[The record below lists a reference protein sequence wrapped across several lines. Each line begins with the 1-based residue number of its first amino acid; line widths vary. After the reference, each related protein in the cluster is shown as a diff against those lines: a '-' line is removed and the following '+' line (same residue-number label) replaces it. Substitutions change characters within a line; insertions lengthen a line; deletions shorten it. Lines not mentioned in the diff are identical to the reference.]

1 MSYCIEGNGVRLRVK
16 KDYCLFAF
24 LALAVI
30 LLDQISKLVVAS
42 CIRYHE
48 SISVID
54 GFFNLV
60 HVRNRGMA
68 FGLMNRPDTGFVFCL
83 LVASTIAAIL
93 LLVFWF
99 SRLKVEDKRL
109 GFGLSLILGG
119 AIGNLIDRLR
129 LKEVIDFLDFF
140 IGAYH
145 WPAFNLADSSIT
157 VGTFWIVI
165 NIIFFGSHDDRKN
178 K

>member
-1 MSYCIEGNGVRLRVK
+1 MK

-24 LALAVI
+24 SSLAVI
-30 LLDQISKLVVAS
+30 LLDQLSKLVVANS
-42 CIRYHE
+42 IRYHE
-48 SISVID
+48 SIPVID

-68 FGLMNRPDTGFVFCL
+68 FGLMNRSYTGFLFFL
-83 LVASTIAAIL
+83 LVASTIAAIIL
-93 LLVFWF
+93 IVYWL
-99 SRLKVEDKRL
+99 SRLKVDERRL
-109 GFGLSLILGG
+109 GLGLSLILGG

-129 LKEVIDFLDFF
+129 FKEVIDFLDFF

-157 VGTFWIVI
+157 VGAIWVII
-165 NIIFFGSHDDRKN
+165 NIFFFGSHNGRKN